1 MFVKNILS
9 AWSIILIN
17 GFLLFDYREKY
28 SFSSAWS
35 EMMIDGSQVAA
46 LRVVEMML
54 IPMITVIMMMTMMK
68 MMMMVTMT
76 MMAMTTMIDD
86 IDDS

>member
-9 AWSIILIN
+9 AWSIILIDCL
-17 GFLLFDYREKY
+17 LLFDYREKY

-46 LRVVEMML
+46 LRVVW
-54 IPMITVIMMMTMMK
+54 
-68 MMMMVTMT
+68 MMV
-76 MMAMTTMIDD
+76 MMGHSCKIGNMRCPGTLKNQNPQFEEKK
-86 IDDS
+86 